1 MHRIPGR
8 YFHAVQAKKR
18 KTGAEDSMVQIT
30 RPPFLSRKSLQAAA
44 KGDNMVYTFG
54 GKTAEEIFKDP
65 AKIKP
70 TTKNN
75 RELLA
80 DRGNTG
86 KEVSHLMN

>member
-1 MHRIPGR
+1 
-8 YFHAVQAKKR
+8 
-18 KTGAEDSMVQIT
+18 
-30 RPPFLSRKSLQAAA
+30 
-44 KGDNMVYTFG
+44 MVYTFG

>member
-86 KEVSHLMN
+86 KGLCDSCD